1 MLQLRE
7 EQITAFDAVFEEELI
22 TRLAE
27 RVSAVWPGTA
37 QQAGLPLRD
46 AIRYG
51 IRRARGYG
59 LSTDYEI
66 SCFVDLMFAVAPDFD
81 GQQWAREV
89 LGSASLAGWLKAKLL
104 IDRAARMS

>member
-1 MLQLRE
+1 MLQLRA
-7 EQITAFDAVFEEELI
+7 EQTSALAAIFEERLI
-22 TRLAE
+22 GRLAA
-27 RVSAVWPGTA
+27 RVSAVWPESA
-37 QQAGLPLRD
+37 QSSGLPLTD

-59 LSTDYEI
+59 LATDYEI

-89 LGSASLAGWLKAKLL
+89 LSSASLAGWLKAKLL